1 MQLVNAVT
9 LAQVRSM
16 QALTFDKTATV
27 TRATWIDDGAG
38 GTLPGTPVTF
48 AVACRLSPN
57 KTADSEAVLAGA
69 IDTTGMWE
77 ITFPALTDIRADDD
91 ITVDGKSFEIARVY
105 GPKSRETARVVLAV
119 ERGA

>member
-1 MQLVNAVT
+1 MQLVNAAT
-9 LAQVRSM
+9 LAQVRAM

-27 TRATWIDDGAG
+27 TRAVYVDDGEG
-38 GTLPGTPVTF
+38 GTLPGTPITF
-48 AVACRLSPN
+48 TSPCRLSPN
-57 KTADSEAVLAGA
+57 KTADSEAVIAGA

-77 ITFPALTDIRADDD
+77 ITFPALTDIRASDD

-119 ERGA
+119 EKAG